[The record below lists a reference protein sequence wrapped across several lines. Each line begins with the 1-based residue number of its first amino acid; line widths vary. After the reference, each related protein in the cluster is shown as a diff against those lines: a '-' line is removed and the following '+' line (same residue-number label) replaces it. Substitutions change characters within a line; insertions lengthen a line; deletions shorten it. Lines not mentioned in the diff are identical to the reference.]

1 MKDKDQKFTVISNKK
16 VIKRFAAIAD
26 SNISDSSE
34 KIDEPKKEI
43 TEEKPFIL
51 SKNNLIKEESV
62 ILEKKTTIKELAEE
76 TIAEPAVVKKINKKL
91 NNNVFKLISDDYY
104 YNKEPSTLEISHLTK
119 IIKKRVILKD
129 VSVRVNPQEIVA
141 LLGPNGAGKT
151 TMFSIVL
158 GILNPTQGKII
169 FNNKVINELP
179 IHMRAKEGISYLPQS
194 RSIFRG
200 LTVEE
205 NIRAVAEVAI
215 KDQEKEDELVEH
227 LLNEFKIAHL
237 RTASA
242 LSLSGGE
249 ARRVEIA
256 RCLTTSPKVL
266 LLDEPFAALDP
277 IAIIELKE
285 MLRHLKDKGISI
297 FITDHNVKETLD
309 IVDRAY
315 IINSGELIAEG
326 SPQEI
331 VENKKARQL
340 YLGLN
345 LEFNYLSII
354 LLRTDLANFPIKNA
368 GINAIKK
375 AGIQALIQIKKKLS
389 TNPIFINEIINDIII
404 LMPNAIMTVKI

>member
-16 VIKRFAAIAD
+16 VIKRFAAVIESNNSNLTEQFKD
-26 SNISDSSE
+26 S
-34 KIDEPKKEI
+34 KKDI
-43 TEEKPFIL
+43 FEENPLIL
-51 SKNNLIKEESV
+51 SKDKLVNEKNITLEKGEIIKKSEPEEIKEP
-62 ILEKKTTIKELAEE
+62 T
-76 TIAEPAVVKKINKKL
+76 VVKKINKKL
-91 NNNVFKLISDDYY
+91 NNNIFKLISDDYY
-104 YNKEPSTLEISHLTK
+104 YNREPSTLEISHLTK

-129 VSVRVNPQEIVA
+129 VSVTVCPQEIVA

-151 TMFSIVL
+151 TLFSVVL
-158 GILNPTQGKII
+158 GILNPTQGKVI

-179 IHMRAKEGISYLPQS
+179 IHMRAKEGISYLPQA

-215 KDQEKEDELVEH
+215 KDEEKQDELVEH

-315 IINSGELIAEG
+315 IINNGELIAEG

-340 YLGLN
+340 YLGSQ
-345 LEFNYLSII
+345 FRI
-354 LLRTDLANFPIKNA
+354 
-368 GINAIKK
+368 
-375 AGIQALIQIKKKLS
+375 
-389 TNPIFINEIINDIII
+389 
-404 LMPNAIMTVKI
+404 

>member
-16 VIKRFAAIAD
+16 VIKRFAAVID
-26 SNISDSSE
+26 SNDSNFNEQIKDS
-34 KIDEPKKEI
+34 KKEI
-43 TEEKPFIL
+43 IEKNPLIL
-51 SKNNLIKEESV
+51 SKDMLVSEKNI
-62 ILEKKTTIKELAEE
+62 ILEKQETIKKSEAEE
-76 TIAEPAVVKKINKKL
+76 IKEPAVVKKINKKL
-91 NNNVFKLISDDYY
+91 NNNIFKLISDDYY

-129 VSVRVNPQEIVA
+129 VSVTVSPQEIVA

-151 TMFSIVL
+151 TLFSVVL
-158 GILNPTQGKII
+158 GILNPTQGKVI

-179 IHMRAKEGISYLPQS
+179 IHMRAKEGISYLPQA

-215 KDQEKEDELVEH
+215 KDEEKQDELVEH

-315 IINSGELIAEG
+315 IINNGELIAEG

-340 YLGLN
+340 YLGSQ
-345 LEFNYLSII
+345 FRI
-354 LLRTDLANFPIKNA
+354 
-368 GINAIKK
+368 
-375 AGIQALIQIKKKLS
+375 
-389 TNPIFINEIINDIII
+389 
-404 LMPNAIMTVKI
+404 